1 LLVLGCARAPA
12 AGPLRGEPT
21 PRPLPDTELAEGH
34 WRIVFRWQYR
44 ERVFSARGDG
54 VARLATP
61 DSLRLDLF
69 LDNGSAAGM
78 VILIGDSLTVE
89 GQEGAERYVPSHE
102 LLWAAL
108 GRVTVTGAD
117 TAVRLDGDTLRADI
131 GSDPTWRLAFGTAG
145 VTRVERI
152 VSGRIQEVVERTD
165 STRILYR
172 QPASARSLALTVQ
185 SRFRESGFD
194 ASIWHR

>member
-1 LLVLGCARAPA
+1 MRGLRPGRVVRAGAVGALLVLGCVRAPA
-12 AGPLRGEPT
+12 AGPLRGVPT
-21 PRPLPDTELAEGH
+21 PRPLPETELPEGH

-54 VARLATP
+54 VARLAAP

-78 VILIGDSLTVE
+78 VILIGDSLTVA
-89 GQEGAERYVPSHE
+89 GQEGAERYVPSYQ

-117 TAVRLDGDTLRADI
+117 TVTRLDGDTLRADI
-131 GSDPTWRLAFGTAG
+131 GSDPTWRLAFGSPG
-145 VTRVERI
+145 LVRIERI
-152 VSGRIQEVVERTD
+152 PVEEAPGIVEGHFPSAGPPS
-165 STRILYR
+165 STKR
-172 QPASARSLALTVQ
+172 RSQ
-185 SRFRESGFD
+185 
-194 ASIWHR
+194 